1 MEDWCKP
8 NGPPSLKKEV
18 TYLPLLV
25 SEFRWCQSFGDV
37 LPYMC
42 SYYF

>member
-18 TYLPLLV
+18 TYLPVFGVRV
-25 SEFRWCQSFGDV
+25 SVAAEFR
-37 LPYMC
+37 
-42 SYYF
+42 